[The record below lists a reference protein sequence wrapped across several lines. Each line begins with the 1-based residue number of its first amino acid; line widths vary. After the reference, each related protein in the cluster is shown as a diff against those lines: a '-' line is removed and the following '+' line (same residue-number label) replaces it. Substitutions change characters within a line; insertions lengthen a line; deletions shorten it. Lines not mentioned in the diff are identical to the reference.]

1 MKVRN
6 QPRQGGSQASRVWE
20 VGAMALIGLSLAAAA
35 AATDHDLMPAPAQ
48 LEWGTGE
55 LVVTESFR
63 VTSAGVAD
71 DRIDSAMRRTRG
83 RLESLL
89 GRSLE
94 PAGEPVLTLV
104 AAAPGLPV
112 QSPAE
117 DESYRLEVTPQGAR
131 LEAPSPLGILHG
143 LETFLQLASRKGE
156 GLVVPSV
163 TIEDRPRFPWR
174 GLLLDPSRRF
184 QPLEVLKRTL
194 DGMAAV
200 KLNVFHFHLSE
211 DQGFRIES
219 RLFPRLHE
227 LGSDGLYFTQDQ
239 VRELIAYARDRGI
252 RVVPEFDVPGHSTS
266 WLVGHPELGSVP
278 GPFSLVRRWGI
289 FDNNLN
295 PSNEEVY
302 ALLDGFLG
310 EMAALFPD
318 PYLHIGG
325 DEVTPRQWNQNPG
338 ILEFMFLN
346 DLRTAR
352 DLQAHFNRRV
362 STILERHGK
371 RMMGWDEILHPDL
384 PGDIVVHSWRG
395 PAALAEA
402 ARHGY
407 DGVLSN
413 GYYLDHMLPAS
424 SHYAVDP
431 LPADSKL
438 TAEQR
443 RHVLG
448 GEACMWGEFV
458 TPETIDSRI
467 WPRAAAIAERLW
479 SPAEVRDEEDMYR
492 RLAVQSRRL
501 TALGLTHDTHYAVML
516 KRLTGGEPI
525 EPLRVLADLVQPVKL
540 YARGQMRAY
549 TSDLR
554 LERLVDA
561 ARPESTA
568 ARSFRSSLDRCLRQS
583 VEDRVDSELRTT
595 LTGWRDNHAALD
607 PILAASPLA
616 AEARTLSRDLSG
628 IAATGLEALDHLR
641 ARKAPPT
648 AWVEAAKRSLDR
660 AGQPWAEV
668 ELAVVPSL
676 RKLVLGAERVE
687 DLARLSPEEWE
698 AELEAAAGKASGSR
712 PSSH

>member
-1 MKVRN
+1 MNVRN
-6 QPRQGGSQASRVWE
+6 QPRQAGSQASRVWE

-48 LEWGTGE
+48 LEWAAGE

-219 RLFPRLHE
+219 RRFPRLHE

-338 ILEFMFLN
+338 ILEFMFQN
-346 DLRTAR
+346 DLRNAR

-431 LPADSKL
+431 LRADSKL

-549 TSDLR
+549 TSDLP

-561 ARPESTA
+561 ARPESAA

-583 VEDRVDSELRTT
+583 VEDRVDSELRAT
-595 LTGWRDNHAALD
+595 LTGWRDNHAVLD

-641 ARKAPPT
+641 AGKAPPT

-698 AELEAAAGKASGSR
+698 AELEAAVGKASGSR
-712 PSSH
+712 PSH